1 MKPTPEPMPATC
13 NHGVD
18 TEALLRRRLAQILSA
33 KVLHTFAGFARGAL
47 AAVLVTLW
55 LAVPGLA
62 TVDNAI
68 CSAADAGATC
78 SGAETI
84 SSANEEFTDLRK
96 TAPMVLQSVS
106 GTNDIAGS
114 TVPAATALQDGQL
127 IQLKPAAN
135 TTGAVRLN
143 RDSLGFKDVVS
154 VAGAALTAGD
164 LQSSSIYILRY
175 YAAAD
180 QYRVLSPLGAG
191 GSASGPAGGD
201 LTGTYPNPTIAANA
215 VALTTDTTGNYAA
228 GDAEA
233 GNALT
238 GDTATAFFS
247 AGAIEVARGGTGAAP
262 AGDDQAFV
270 SSSASAGAWAS
281 LPDSEAAG
289 VILGYDQATN
299 AFSTKT
305 DDDVPEAGDFGA
317 LSATSPITQSGGT
330 ISTSIATATLVGR
343 TTAGTGVME
352 AITPN
357 ATLSLAAGALG
368 VVDVTCT
375 GCLGATEIA
384 ALDAGDTTTGS
395 FADAR
400 IDGSLEADEVNPT
413 LGTQTQGNYQATTA
427 AGTGIAV
434 TGADAEGSTKTVA
447 LDFSDA
453 GADPAL
459 GADQCRFTSNA
470 TTGGSIVCEGDTA
483 NSFESRIAVTDPTAD
498 RVMTVPNADSNP
510 VQPLTCGGTDK
521 VSGISSAG
529 VITCTTDQGGAG
541 SGDNITV
548 NGTAA
553 TDADLDDATPAAA
566 GGGLNVK
573 WQKDAGTPNNVSAY
587 VDIAG
592 ATADTAPDMAADYT
606 LEYDASATATKKVL
620 LGKIGAGKKTIWVP
634 AAAMT
639 ARTTNGCAAGTVEM
653 ATNKQLVRS
662 CDFDTTTQE
671 FAQFVVQM
679 PKSWEEGA
687 VTAVFNWSH
696 AATATN
702 FGVVWALEG
711 YCYSDSDGLDAA
723 WGTAQQV
730 ADTGGTTNS
739 VYKTGATAAITL
751 GGTPAAEDVCYF
763 QVKRVPA
770 DGSDTLA
777 IDARLHGVM
786 LTITTDTNTDN

>member
-1 MKPTPEPMPATC
+1 MIDKRLRLA
-13 NHGVD
+13 
-18 TEALLRRRLAQILSA
+18 ALLASL
-33 KVLHTFAGFARGAL
+33 
-47 AAVLVTLW
+47 LW
-55 LAVPGLA
+55 LALPAAAV
-62 TVDNAI
+62 VDNAI

-78 SGAETI
+78 TGAETI
-84 SSANEEFTDLRK
+84 SSANEEFVDQRK
-96 TAPMVLQSVS
+96 TAPMVLQSVA
-106 GTNDIAGS
+106 GTNAITGS
-114 TVPAATALQDGQL
+114 TSPAATALLDGQL
-127 IQLKPAAN
+127 LQVKPAATN
-135 TTGAVRLN
+135 TGAVTLN
-143 RDSLGFKDVVS
+143 RDSLGAKDVVS

-164 LQSSSIYILRY
+164 LQSSSIYIIRY
-175 YAAAD
+175 YAAND

-201 LTGTYPNPTIAANA
+201 LTGTYPNPTVAANA

-262 AGDDQAFV
+262 AGDDQAFI
-270 SSSASAGAWAS
+270 SSSASAGAWATI
-281 LPDSEAAG
+281 PDSDAAG
-289 VILGYDQATN
+289 TILGYDQATN

-305 DDDVPEAGDFGA
+305 DDDVPETGDFAA
-317 LSATSPITQSGGT
+317 LSATAPITQSGGT
-330 ISTSIATATLVGR
+330 ISTSIATGTLVGR
-343 TTAGTGVME
+343 TTAGSGVME

-357 ATLSLAAGALG
+357 ATLSLSGLALG

-384 ALDAGDTTTGS
+384 ALDAGDVTTGT

-400 IDGSLEADEVNPT
+400 IDGSLEADEVNPA
-413 LGTQTQGNYQATTA
+413 LGTQTQGNYQLTTA

-447 LDFSDA
+447 LDYTA
-453 GADPAL
+453 YGADPTL
-459 GADQCRFTSNA
+459 GSDVCVFQSNA
-470 TTGGSIVCEGDTA
+470 TVAGNIVCEGDTNNA
-483 NSFESRIAVTDPTAD
+483 IETRIAVTDPTTTD
-498 RVMTVPNADSNP
+498 KTFTIPDADSNP

-529 VITCTTDQGGAG
+529 VITCTADAGGAG

-553 TDADLDDATPAAA
+553 TDTDLDDATPAAA

-573 WQKDAGTPNNVSAY
+573 WQKDGGTPNNVSAY
-587 VDIAG
+587 VDING

-639 ARTTNGCAAGTVEM
+639 GRTTNGCAAGTVEM
-653 ATNKQLVRS
+653 ATNKQMIRS
-662 CDFDTTTQE
+662 CDFDATTQE
-671 FAQFVVQM
+671 FAQFVIQM
-679 PKSWEEGA
+679 PKSWDEST

-696 AATATN
+696 ASTATN

-711 YCYSDSDGLDAA
+711 YCYSDADALDAA

-786 LTITTDTNTDN
+786 LMITTDTNVDN